1 MSRRH
6 HEPDDSLEL
15 LLDPICN
22 MFGTI
27 MFVALIAAL
36 LALTRSGVVV
46 SDAVSA
52 MEREQASAVSQME
65 GRATELERTLSTL
78 PAGEG
83 RELDQAAA
91 DRVERALG
99 EVARREVLIER
110 YQDTVKTARENMD
123 DVASQVEPMRTEL
136 MRVRDAVEAARRSKD
151 RQVRTPLEREVSLFE
166 FTVVVWNDQLFAIC
180 DLTTRPRDAC
190 EWLRCWNQ
198 KHVVPARCTTPVFE
212 CSRVNIHIARSIMLR
227 EGARDSRKRA
237 LAAAQLVRRRV
248 RREQRH
254 VAFGDPRGLRL
265 RIWCRG
271 YGGGRCGGGRGG
283 RAHCGGAPQGGFIAR
298 SGRGAR
304 VAKGPVV

>member
-136 MRVRDAVEAARRSKD
+136 MRVRDALEAARRSKD

-227 EGARDSRKRA
+227 EGAGIKIGDIEALRTNPDFIALLKTLDPATDLIGMVVAPDSFDAFAVVKDA
-237 LAAAQLVRRRV
+237 FLSAGFNYSVEPCEQQLPVYKD
-248 RREQRH
+248 
-254 VAFGDPRGLRL
+254 AWIPGNPRGL
-265 RIWCRG
+265 
-271 YGGGRCGGGRGG
+271 
-283 RAHCGGAPQGGFIAR
+283 
-298 SGRGAR
+298 
-304 VAKGPVV
+304 

>member
-1 MSRRH
+1 
-6 HEPDDSLEL
+6 
-15 LLDPICN
+15 

-52 MEREQASAVSQME
+52 MEREQASAVSQMQ

-227 EGARDSRKRA
+227 EGAGIKIGDIEALRKNPEFIALLKTLDPATDLIGMVVAPDSFDAFAVVKDA
-237 LAAAQLVRRRV
+237 FLSAGFNYSVEPCEQQLPVYKDAWV
-248 RREQRH
+248 P
-254 VAFGDPRGLRL
+254 GNPRGL
-265 RIWCRG
+265 
-271 YGGGRCGGGRGG
+271 
-283 RAHCGGAPQGGFIAR
+283 
-298 SGRGAR
+298 
-304 VAKGPVV
+304 

>member
-136 MRVRDAVEAARRSKD
+136 TRVRDAVEAARRSKD

-227 EGARDSRKRA
+227 EGAGIKIGDIEALRNNPDFIALLKTLDPATDLIGMVVAPDSFDAFAVVKDA
-237 LAAAQLVRRRV
+237 FLSAGFNYSVEPCEQQLPVYKD
-248 RREQRH
+248 
-254 VAFGDPRGLRL
+254 AWIPGNPRGL
-265 RIWCRG
+265 
-271 YGGGRCGGGRGG
+271 
-283 RAHCGGAPQGGFIAR
+283 
-298 SGRGAR
+298 
-304 VAKGPVV
+304 

>member
-136 MRVRDAVEAARRSKD
+136 TRVRDAVEAARRSKD

-227 EGARDSRKRA
+227 EGAGIKIGDIEALRKNPEFIALLKTLDPATDLIGMVVAPDSFDAFAVVKDA
-237 LAAAQLVRRRV
+237 FLSAGFNYSVEPCEQQLPVYKDAWV
-248 RREQRH
+248 P
-254 VAFGDPRGLRL
+254 GNPRGL
-265 RIWCRG
+265 
-271 YGGGRCGGGRGG
+271 
-283 RAHCGGAPQGGFIAR
+283 
-298 SGRGAR
+298 
-304 VAKGPVV
+304 

>member
-83 RELDQAAA
+83 RDLDQAAA

-136 MRVRDAVEAARRSKD
+136 MRVRDALEAARRSKD

-227 EGARDSRKRA
+227 EGAGIKIGDIEALRNNPDFIALLKTLDPATDLIGMVVAPDSFDAFAVVKDVFLSA
-237 LAAAQLVRRRV
+237 GFNYSVEPCEQQLPVYKD
-248 RREQRH
+248 
-254 VAFGDPRGLRL
+254 AWIPGNPRGL
-265 RIWCRG
+265 
-271 YGGGRCGGGRGG
+271 
-283 RAHCGGAPQGGFIAR
+283 
-298 SGRGAR
+298 
-304 VAKGPVV
+304 

>member
-83 RELDQAAA
+83 RDLDQAAA
-91 DRVERALG
+91 DRVEHALG

-136 MRVRDAVEAARRSKD
+136 TRVRDAVEAARRSKD

-227 EGARDSRKRA
+227 EGAGIKIGDIEALRNNPDFIALLKTLDPATDLIGMVVAPDSFDAFAVVKDVFLSA
-237 LAAAQLVRRRV
+237 GFNYSVEPCEQQLPVYKD
-248 RREQRH
+248 
-254 VAFGDPRGLRL
+254 AWIPGNPRGL
-265 RIWCRG
+265 
-271 YGGGRCGGGRGG
+271 
-283 RAHCGGAPQGGFIAR
+283 
-298 SGRGAR
+298 
-304 VAKGPVV
+304 

>member
-151 RQVRTPLEREVSLFE
+151 RQVRTPLEREVSLLE

-227 EGARDSRKRA
+227 EGAGIKIGDIEALRNNPDFIALLKTLDPATDLIGMVVAPDSFDAFAVVKDA
-237 LAAAQLVRRRV
+237 FLSAGFNYSVEPCEQQLPVYKD
-248 RREQRH
+248 
-254 VAFGDPRGLRL
+254 AWIPGNPRGL
-265 RIWCRG
+265 
-271 YGGGRCGGGRGG
+271 
-283 RAHCGGAPQGGFIAR
+283 
-298 SGRGAR
+298 
-304 VAKGPVV
+304 

>member
-1 MSRRH
+1 LSRRH

-52 MEREQASAVSQME
+52 MEREQASAVSQMQ

-227 EGARDSRKRA
+227 EGAGIKIGDIEALRKNPEFIALLKTLDPATDLIGMVVAPDSFDAFAVVKDA
-237 LAAAQLVRRRV
+237 FLSAGFNYSVEPCEQQLPVYKD
-248 RREQRH
+248 
-254 VAFGDPRGLRL
+254 AWIPGNPRGL
-265 RIWCRG
+265 
-271 YGGGRCGGGRGG
+271 
-283 RAHCGGAPQGGFIAR
+283 
-298 SGRGAR
+298 
-304 VAKGPVV
+304 

>member
-52 MEREQASAVSQME
+52 MEREQASAVSQMQ

-136 MRVRDAVEAARRSKD
+136 TRVRDAVEAARRSKD

-227 EGARDSRKRA
+227 EGAGIKIGDIEALRNNPDFIALLKTLDPATDLIGMVVAPDSFDAFAVVKDA
-237 LAAAQLVRRRV
+237 FLSAGFNYSVEPCEQQLPVYKD
-248 RREQRH
+248 
-254 VAFGDPRGLRL
+254 AWIPGNPRGL
-265 RIWCRG
+265 
-271 YGGGRCGGGRGG
+271 
-283 RAHCGGAPQGGFIAR
+283 
-298 SGRGAR
+298 
-304 VAKGPVV
+304 

>member
-52 MEREQASAVSQME
+52 MEREQASAVSQMQ

-227 EGARDSRKRA
+227 EGAGIKIGDIEALRKNPEFIALLKTLDPATDLIGMVVAPDSFDAFAVVKDA
-237 LAAAQLVRRRV
+237 FLSAGFNYSVEPCEQQLPVYKD
-248 RREQRH
+248 
-254 VAFGDPRGLRL
+254 AWIPGNPRGL
-265 RIWCRG
+265 
-271 YGGGRCGGGRGG
+271 
-283 RAHCGGAPQGGFIAR
+283 
-298 SGRGAR
+298 
-304 VAKGPVV
+304 

>member
-1 MSRRH
+1 LSRRH

-227 EGARDSRKRA
+227 EGAGIKIGDIEALRKNPEFIALLKTLDPATDLIGMVVAPDSFDAFAVVKDA
-237 LAAAQLVRRRV
+237 FLSAGFNYSVEPCEQQLPVYKDAWV
-248 RREQRH
+248 P
-254 VAFGDPRGLRL
+254 GNPRGL
-265 RIWCRG
+265 
-271 YGGGRCGGGRGG
+271 
-283 RAHCGGAPQGGFIAR
+283 
-298 SGRGAR
+298 
-304 VAKGPVV
+304 

>member
-52 MEREQASAVSQME
+52 MEREQASAVSQMQ

-227 EGARDSRKRA
+227 EGAGIKIGDIEALRKNPEFIALLKTLDPATDLIGMVVAPDSFDAFAVVKDA
-237 LAAAQLVRRRV
+237 FLSAGFNYSVEPCEQQLPVYKDAWV
-248 RREQRH
+248 P
-254 VAFGDPRGLRL
+254 GNPRGL
-265 RIWCRG
+265 
-271 YGGGRCGGGRGG
+271 
-283 RAHCGGAPQGGFIAR
+283 
-298 SGRGAR
+298 
-304 VAKGPVV
+304 

>member
-36 LALTRSGVVV
+36 LALTRSGIVV
-46 SDAVSA
+46 SDAVST
-52 MEREQASAVSQME
+52 MEREQASAVSQMQ
-65 GRATELERTLSTL
+65 GRATELERSLSTL

-136 MRVRDAVEAARRSKD
+136 MRVRDALEAARRSKD

-227 EGARDSRKRA
+227 EGAGIKIGDIEALRNNPDFIALLKTLDPATDLIGMVVAPDSFDAFAVVKDVFLSA
-237 LAAAQLVRRRV
+237 GFNYSVEPCEQQLPVYKD
-248 RREQRH
+248 
-254 VAFGDPRGLRL
+254 AWIPGNPRGL
-265 RIWCRG
+265 
-271 YGGGRCGGGRGG
+271 
-283 RAHCGGAPQGGFIAR
+283 
-298 SGRGAR
+298 
-304 VAKGPVV
+304 

>member
-1 MSRRH
+1 LSRRH

-151 RQVRTPLEREVSLFE
+151 RQVRTPIEREVSLFE

-227 EGARDSRKRA
+227 EGAGIKIGDIEALRNNPDFIALLKTLDPATDLIGMVVAPDSFDAFAVVKDA
-237 LAAAQLVRRRV
+237 FLSAGFNYSVEPCEQQLPVYKD
-248 RREQRH
+248 
-254 VAFGDPRGLRL
+254 AWIPGNPRGL
-265 RIWCRG
+265 
-271 YGGGRCGGGRGG
+271 
-283 RAHCGGAPQGGFIAR
+283 
-298 SGRGAR
+298 
-304 VAKGPVV
+304 

>member
-1 MSRRH
+1 M
-6 HEPDDSLEL
+6 
-15 LLDPICN
+15 
-22 MFGTI
+22 
-27 MFVALIAAL
+27 
-36 LALTRSGVVV
+36 
-46 SDAVSA
+46 
-52 MEREQASAVSQME
+52 Q

-227 EGARDSRKRA
+227 EGAGIKIGDIEALRKNPEFIALLKTLDPATDLIGMVVAPDSFDAFAVVKDA
-237 LAAAQLVRRRV
+237 FLSAGFNYSVEPCEQQLPVYKD
-248 RREQRH
+248 
-254 VAFGDPRGLRL
+254 AWIPGNPRGL
-265 RIWCRG
+265 
-271 YGGGRCGGGRGG
+271 
-283 RAHCGGAPQGGFIAR
+283 
-298 SGRGAR
+298 
-304 VAKGPVV
+304 

>member
-227 EGARDSRKRA
+227 EGAGIKIGDIEALRNNPDFIALLKTLDPATDLIGIVVAPDSFDAFAVVKDA
-237 LAAAQLVRRRV
+237 FLSAGFNYSVEPCEQQLPVYKD
-248 RREQRH
+248 
-254 VAFGDPRGLRL
+254 AWIPGNPRGL
-265 RIWCRG
+265 
-271 YGGGRCGGGRGG
+271 
-283 RAHCGGAPQGGFIAR
+283 
-298 SGRGAR
+298 
-304 VAKGPVV
+304 

>member
-136 MRVRDAVEAARRSKD
+136 MRVRDALEAARRSKD

-227 EGARDSRKRA
+227 EGAGIKIGDIEALRNNPDFIALLKTLDPATDLIGMVVAPDSFDAFAVVKDVFLSA
-237 LAAAQLVRRRV
+237 GFNYSVEPCEQQLPVYKD
-248 RREQRH
+248 
-254 VAFGDPRGLRL
+254 AWIPGNPRGL
-265 RIWCRG
+265 
-271 YGGGRCGGGRGG
+271 
-283 RAHCGGAPQGGFIAR
+283 
-298 SGRGAR
+298 
-304 VAKGPVV
+304 

>member
-52 MEREQASAVSQME
+52 MEREQASAVSQMQ

-227 EGARDSRKRA
+227 EGAGIKIGDIEALRSNPEFIALLKTLDPATDLIGMVVAPDSFDAFAVVKDA
-237 LAAAQLVRRRV
+237 FLSAGFNYSVEPCEQQLPVYKD
-248 RREQRH
+248 
-254 VAFGDPRGLRL
+254 AWIPGNPRGL
-265 RIWCRG
+265 
-271 YGGGRCGGGRGG
+271 
-283 RAHCGGAPQGGFIAR
+283 
-298 SGRGAR
+298 
-304 VAKGPVV
+304 

>member
-83 RELDQAAA
+83 RDLDQAAA

-136 MRVRDAVEAARRSKD
+136 MRVRDALEAARRSKD

-227 EGARDSRKRA
+227 EGAGIKIGDIEALRNNPDFIALLKTLDPATDLIGMVVAPDSFDAFAVVKDA
-237 LAAAQLVRRRV
+237 FLSAGFNYSVEPCEQQLPVYKD
-248 RREQRH
+248 
-254 VAFGDPRGLRL
+254 AWIPGNPRGL
-265 RIWCRG
+265 
-271 YGGGRCGGGRGG
+271 
-283 RAHCGGAPQGGFIAR
+283 
-298 SGRGAR
+298 
-304 VAKGPVV
+304 

>member
-52 MEREQASAVSQME
+52 MEREQASAVSQMQ

-151 RQVRTPLEREVSLFE
+151 RQVRTPLELEVSLFE

-227 EGARDSRKRA
+227 EGAGIKIGDIEALRKNPEFIALLKTLDPATDLIGMVVAPDSFDAFAVVKDA
-237 LAAAQLVRRRV
+237 FLSAGFNYSVEPCEQQLPVYKD
-248 RREQRH
+248 
-254 VAFGDPRGLRL
+254 AWIPGNPRGL
-265 RIWCRG
+265 
-271 YGGGRCGGGRGG
+271 
-283 RAHCGGAPQGGFIAR
+283 
-298 SGRGAR
+298 
-304 VAKGPVV
+304 

>member
-1 MSRRH
+1 LSRRH

-136 MRVRDAVEAARRSKD
+136 MRVRDALEAARRSKD

-227 EGARDSRKRA
+227 EGAGIKIGDIEALRNNPDFIALLKTLDPATDLIGMVVAPDSFDAFAVVKDVFLSA
-237 LAAAQLVRRRV
+237 GFNYSVEPCEQQLPVYKD
-248 RREQRH
+248 
-254 VAFGDPRGLRL
+254 AWIPGNPRGL
-265 RIWCRG
+265 
-271 YGGGRCGGGRGG
+271 
-283 RAHCGGAPQGGFIAR
+283 
-298 SGRGAR
+298 
-304 VAKGPVV
+304 

>member
-1 MSRRH
+1 LSRRH

-227 EGARDSRKRA
+227 EGAGIKIGDIEALRNNPDFIALLKTLDPATDLIGMVVAPDSFDAFAVVKDA
-237 LAAAQLVRRRV
+237 FLSAGFNYSVEPCEQQLPVYKD
-248 RREQRH
+248 
-254 VAFGDPRGLRL
+254 AWIPGNPRGL
-265 RIWCRG
+265 
-271 YGGGRCGGGRGG
+271 
-283 RAHCGGAPQGGFIAR
+283 
-298 SGRGAR
+298 
-304 VAKGPVV
+304 

>member
-1 MSRRH
+1 LSRRH

-136 MRVRDAVEAARRSKD
+136 MRVRDALEAARRSKD

-227 EGARDSRKRA
+227 EGAGIKIGDIEALRTNPDFIALLKTLDPATDLIGMVVAPDSFDAFAVVKDA
-237 LAAAQLVRRRV
+237 FLSAGFNYSVEPCEQQLPVYKD
-248 RREQRH
+248 
-254 VAFGDPRGLRL
+254 AWIPGNPRGL
-265 RIWCRG
+265 
-271 YGGGRCGGGRGG
+271 
-283 RAHCGGAPQGGFIAR
+283 
-298 SGRGAR
+298 
-304 VAKGPVV
+304 

>member
-136 MRVRDAVEAARRSKD
+136 MRVRDALEAARRSKD

-190 EWLRCWNQ
+190 EWLRRWNQ

-227 EGARDSRKRA
+227 EGAGIKIGDIEALRNNPDFIALLKTLDPATDLIGMVVAPDSFDAFAVVKDA
-237 LAAAQLVRRRV
+237 FLSAGFNYSVEPCEQQLPVYKD
-248 RREQRH
+248 
-254 VAFGDPRGLRL
+254 AWIPGNPRGL
-265 RIWCRG
+265 
-271 YGGGRCGGGRGG
+271 
-283 RAHCGGAPQGGFIAR
+283 
-298 SGRGAR
+298 
-304 VAKGPVV
+304 

>member
-151 RQVRTPLEREVSLFE
+151 RQVRTPIEREVSLFE

-227 EGARDSRKRA
+227 EGAGIKIGDIEALRNNPDFIALLKTLDPATDLIGMVVAPDSFDAFAVVKDA
-237 LAAAQLVRRRV
+237 FLSAGFNYSVEPCEQQLPVYKD
-248 RREQRH
+248 
-254 VAFGDPRGLRL
+254 AWIPGNPRGL
-265 RIWCRG
+265 
-271 YGGGRCGGGRGG
+271 
-283 RAHCGGAPQGGFIAR
+283 
-298 SGRGAR
+298 
-304 VAKGPVV
+304 

>member
-136 MRVRDAVEAARRSKD
+136 MRVRDALEAARRSKH

-227 EGARDSRKRA
+227 EGAGIKIGDIEALRNNPDFIALLKTLDPATDLIGMVVAPDSFDAFAVVKDA
-237 LAAAQLVRRRV
+237 FLSAGFNYSVEPCEQQLPVYKD
-248 RREQRH
+248 
-254 VAFGDPRGLRL
+254 AWIPGNPRGL
-265 RIWCRG
+265 
-271 YGGGRCGGGRGG
+271 
-283 RAHCGGAPQGGFIAR
+283 
-298 SGRGAR
+298 
-304 VAKGPVV
+304 

>member
-52 MEREQASAVSQME
+52 MEREQASAVSQMQ

-136 MRVRDAVEAARRSKD
+136 TRVRDAVEAARRSKD

-227 EGARDSRKRA
+227 EGAGIKIGDIEALRKNPEFIALLKTLDPATDLIGMVVAPDSFDAFAVVKDA
-237 LAAAQLVRRRV
+237 FLSAGFNYSVEPCEQQLPVYKD
-248 RREQRH
+248 
-254 VAFGDPRGLRL
+254 AWIPGNPRGL
-265 RIWCRG
+265 
-271 YGGGRCGGGRGG
+271 
-283 RAHCGGAPQGGFIAR
+283 
-298 SGRGAR
+298 
-304 VAKGPVV
+304 

>member
-52 MEREQASAVSQME
+52 MEREQASAVSQMQ

-227 EGARDSRKRA
+227 EDAGIKIGDIEALRSNPEFIALLKTLDPATDLIGMVVAPDSFDAFAVVKDA
-237 LAAAQLVRRRV
+237 FLSAGFNYSVEPCEQQLPIYKD
-248 RREQRH
+248 
-254 VAFGDPRGLRL
+254 AWIPGNPRGL
-265 RIWCRG
+265 
-271 YGGGRCGGGRGG
+271 
-283 RAHCGGAPQGGFIAR
+283 
-298 SGRGAR
+298 
-304 VAKGPVV
+304 

>member
-36 LALTRSGVVV
+36 LALTRSGIVV
-46 SDAVSA
+46 SDAVST
-52 MEREQASAVSQME
+52 MEREQASAVSQMQ

-136 MRVRDAVEAARRSKD
+136 MRVREAVEAARRSKD

-227 EGARDSRKRA
+227 EGAGIKIGDIEALRNNPDFIALLKTLDPATDLIGMVVAPDSFDAFAVVKDVFLSA
-237 LAAAQLVRRRV
+237 GFNYSVEPCEQQLPVYKD
-248 RREQRH
+248 
-254 VAFGDPRGLRL
+254 AWIPGNPRGL
-265 RIWCRG
+265 
-271 YGGGRCGGGRGG
+271 
-283 RAHCGGAPQGGFIAR
+283 
-298 SGRGAR
+298 
-304 VAKGPVV
+304 

>member
-65 GRATELERTLSTL
+65 GRATELEHTLSTL

-227 EGARDSRKRA
+227 EGAGIKIGDIEALRNNPDFIALLKTLDPATDLIGMVVAPDSFDAFAVVKDA
-237 LAAAQLVRRRV
+237 FLSAGFNYSVEPCEQQLPVYKD
-248 RREQRH
+248 
-254 VAFGDPRGLRL
+254 AWIPGNPRGL
-265 RIWCRG
+265 
-271 YGGGRCGGGRGG
+271 
-283 RAHCGGAPQGGFIAR
+283 
-298 SGRGAR
+298 
-304 VAKGPVV
+304 

>member
-52 MEREQASAVSQME
+52 MEREQASAVSQMQ

-227 EGARDSRKRA
+227 EGAGIKIGDIEALRKNPEFIALLKTLDPATDLIGMVVAPDSFDAFAVVKDA
-237 LAAAQLVRRRV
+237 FLSAGFNYSVEPCEQQLPIYKD
-248 RREQRH
+248 
-254 VAFGDPRGLRL
+254 AWIPGNPRGL
-265 RIWCRG
+265 
-271 YGGGRCGGGRGG
+271 
-283 RAHCGGAPQGGFIAR
+283 
-298 SGRGAR
+298 
-304 VAKGPVV
+304 

>member
-36 LALTRSGVVV
+36 LALTRSGIVV
-46 SDAVSA
+46 SDAVST
-52 MEREQASAVSQME
+52 MEREQASAVSQMQ
-65 GRATELERTLSTL
+65 GRATELERSLSTL

-136 MRVRDAVEAARRSKD
+136 MRVRDALEAARRSKD

-227 EGARDSRKRA
+227 EGAGIKIGDIEALRNNPDFIALLKTLDPATDLIGMVVAPDSFDAFAVVKDA
-237 LAAAQLVRRRV
+237 FLSAGFNYSVEPCEQQLPVYKD
-248 RREQRH
+248 
-254 VAFGDPRGLRL
+254 AWIPGNPRGL
-265 RIWCRG
+265 
-271 YGGGRCGGGRGG
+271 
-283 RAHCGGAPQGGFIAR
+283 
-298 SGRGAR
+298 
-304 VAKGPVV
+304 

>member
-1 MSRRH
+1 LSRRH

-52 MEREQASAVSQME
+52 MEREQASAVSQMQ

-198 KHVVPARCTTPVFE
+198 KHVVPPRCTTPVFE

-227 EGARDSRKRA
+227 EGAGIKIGDIEALRKNPEFIALLKTLDPATDLIGMVVAPDSFDAFAVVKDA
-237 LAAAQLVRRRV
+237 FLSAGFSYSVEPCEQQLPIYKD
-248 RREQRH
+248 
-254 VAFGDPRGLRL
+254 AWIPGNPRGL
-265 RIWCRG
+265 
-271 YGGGRCGGGRGG
+271 
-283 RAHCGGAPQGGFIAR
+283 
-298 SGRGAR
+298 
-304 VAKGPVV
+304 

>member
-227 EGARDSRKRA
+227 EGAGIKIGDIEALRSNPEFIALLKTLDPATDLIGMVVAPDSFDAFAVVKDA
-237 LAAAQLVRRRV
+237 FLSAGFNYSVEPCEQQLPVYKD
-248 RREQRH
+248 
-254 VAFGDPRGLRL
+254 AWIPGNPRGL
-265 RIWCRG
+265 
-271 YGGGRCGGGRGG
+271 
-283 RAHCGGAPQGGFIAR
+283 
-298 SGRGAR
+298 
-304 VAKGPVV
+304 

>member
-27 MFVALIAAL
+27 MFVALITAL

-52 MEREQASAVSQME
+52 MEREQASAVSQMQ

-227 EGARDSRKRA
+227 EGAGIKIGDIEALRNNPDFIALLKTLDPATDLIGMVVAPDSFDAFAVVKDA
-237 LAAAQLVRRRV
+237 FLSAGFNYSVEPCEQQLPVYKD
-248 RREQRH
+248 
-254 VAFGDPRGLRL
+254 AWIPGNPRGL
-265 RIWCRG
+265 
-271 YGGGRCGGGRGG
+271 
-283 RAHCGGAPQGGFIAR
+283 
-298 SGRGAR
+298 
-304 VAKGPVV
+304 

>member
-52 MEREQASAVSQME
+52 MEREQASAVSQMQ

-227 EGARDSRKRA
+227 EGAGIKIGDIEALRSNPEFIALLKTLDPATDLIGMVVAPDSFDAFAVVKDA
-237 LAAAQLVRRRV
+237 FLSAGFSYSVEPCEQQLPIYKD
-248 RREQRH
+248 
-254 VAFGDPRGLRL
+254 AWIPGNPRGL
-265 RIWCRG
+265 
-271 YGGGRCGGGRGG
+271 
-283 RAHCGGAPQGGFIAR
+283 
-298 SGRGAR
+298 
-304 VAKGPVV
+304 

>member
-52 MEREQASAVSQME
+52 MEREQASAVSQMA

-136 MRVRDAVEAARRSKD
+136 TRVRDAVEAARRSKD

-227 EGARDSRKRA
+227 EGAGIKIGDIEALRNNPDFIALLKTLDPATDLIGMVVAPDSFDAFAVVKDA
-237 LAAAQLVRRRV
+237 FLSAGFNYSVEPCEQQLPVYKD
-248 RREQRH
+248 
-254 VAFGDPRGLRL
+254 AWIPGNPRGL
-265 RIWCRG
+265 
-271 YGGGRCGGGRGG
+271 
-283 RAHCGGAPQGGFIAR
+283 
-298 SGRGAR
+298 
-304 VAKGPVV
+304 

>member
-136 MRVRDAVEAARRSKD
+136 MRVREAVEAARRSKD

-190 EWLRCWNQ
+190 EWLRRWNQ

-227 EGARDSRKRA
+227 EGAGIKIGDIEALRSNPEFIALLKTLDPATDLIGMVVAPDSFDAFAVVKDA
-237 LAAAQLVRRRV
+237 FLSAGFNYSVEPCEQQLPVYKD
-248 RREQRH
+248 
-254 VAFGDPRGLRL
+254 AWIPGNPRGL
-265 RIWCRG
+265 
-271 YGGGRCGGGRGG
+271 
-283 RAHCGGAPQGGFIAR
+283 
-298 SGRGAR
+298 
-304 VAKGPVV
+304 

>member
-52 MEREQASAVSQME
+52 MEREQASAVSQMQ

-227 EGARDSRKRA
+227 EGAGIKIGDIEALRNNPDFIALLKTLDPATDLIGMVVAPDSFDAFAVVKDA
-237 LAAAQLVRRRV
+237 FLSAGFNYSVEPCEQQLPVYKD
-248 RREQRH
+248 
-254 VAFGDPRGLRL
+254 AWIPGNPRGL
-265 RIWCRG
+265 
-271 YGGGRCGGGRGG
+271 
-283 RAHCGGAPQGGFIAR
+283 
-298 SGRGAR
+298 
-304 VAKGPVV
+304 

>member
-1 MSRRH
+1 LSRRH

-52 MEREQASAVSQME
+52 MEREQASAVSQMQ
-65 GRATELERTLSTL
+65 GRATEPERTLSTP

-227 EGARDSRKRA
+227 EGAGIKIGDIEALRKNPEFIALLKTLDPATDLIGMVVAPDSFDAFAVVKDA
-237 LAAAQLVRRRV
+237 FLSAGFNYSVEPCEQQLPVYKD
-248 RREQRH
+248 
-254 VAFGDPRGLRL
+254 AWIPGNPRGL
-265 RIWCRG
+265 
-271 YGGGRCGGGRGG
+271 
-283 RAHCGGAPQGGFIAR
+283 
-298 SGRGAR
+298 
-304 VAKGPVV
+304 